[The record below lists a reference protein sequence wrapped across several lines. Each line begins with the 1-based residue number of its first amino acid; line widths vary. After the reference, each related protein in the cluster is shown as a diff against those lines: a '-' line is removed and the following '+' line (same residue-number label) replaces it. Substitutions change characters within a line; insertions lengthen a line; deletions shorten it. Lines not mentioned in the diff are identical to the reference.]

1 MIIEQQNKR
10 LNEQKDCIIKE
21 LTDTIELLHNE
32 LSKYESKDNKTE
44 SLVDESKIKELESTI
59 ELLKNQFEYSQA
71 RCTKIETKYESL
83 KQVVDDA
90 KASSRVALSNK
101 AFKAQNELT
110 KVKHQLSVVA
120 SRYDKFKN
128 FIISNGRGD
137 LVSEFLKLCDKE
149 DGVSQK
155 SVSKESVQAKPKE
168 ITPSVVARNASK
180 NVIGAKNNAVVV
192 KVIPDYENYMNET
205 EASKH
210 ERLTVTLG
218 NMIGNLGNELKSST
232 ETEKTEEKK
241 GLDGNK
247 KAEVEKT
254 SGGKSKN
261 KETYTEKVEQKDE
274 INSQLVKGY
283 NYDWESRAF
292 WMEDNK
298 NKMTH
303 LESVPDIRKA
313 AYVDGNNEI
322 FAFHVEVEDGTED
335 KFETSKNK
343 FVEAYKKDIINNGV
357 ILKNG
362 LIDTSGLLMLSEDE
376 SSNAI
381 KEIIN
386 KADGKDINPVINL
399 AVFYDSV
406 VRGFTTEEL
415 VTRYG
420 LEEECITTAVG
431 SLTNLFRARQLSSVH
446 KSYMS
451 VETVCLIES
460 ALNKESIT
468 NIEPTFAKLYVLY
481 IDGYGIDELIRLFEI
496 EKIKDKFVSS
506 LIEKNAYKEI
516 DEETDLHFRKDCFNK
531 ELTVKQIAK
540 MYDIP
545 ELMCVHMKN
554 MYNRYYNIMMED

>member
-90 KASSRVALSNK
+90 KASSHVALSNK

-218 NMIGNLGNELKSST
+218 DMIGNLGNELKSST

-261 KETYTEKVEQKDE
+261 KETYAEKVEQKDE

-298 NKMTH
+298 NKITH

-313 AYVDGNNEI
+313 AYVYGNNEI

-420 LEEECITTAVG
+420 LEEERITTAVG

>member
-1 MIIEQQNKR
+1 MVIEQQNKR

-90 KASSRVALSNK
+90 KASSHVALSNK

-110 KVKHQLSVVA
+110 KVKRQLSVIA

-149 DGVSQK
+149 DGGAQK
-155 SVSKESVQAKPKE
+155 SVSKESVQAKTKD
-168 ITPSVVARNASK
+168 ITPSVVAKNASK
-180 NVIGAKNNAVVV
+180 NVIGAKNNEVVV
-192 KVIPDYENYMNET
+192 KVIPEYENYMNDT
-205 EASKH
+205 KASKP

-218 NMIGNLGNELKSST
+218 DMLGNLGNELKSST
-232 ETEKTEEKK
+232 KYEKTEEKRG
-241 GLDGNK
+241 GLVDNK
-247 KAEVEKT
+247 KT
-254 SGGKSKN
+254 SGSESKN
-261 KETYTEKVEQKDE
+261 KETYTEKIEQKSE
-274 INSQLVKGY
+274 IKSQLVKGY

-298 NKMTH
+298 NKKTH

-313 AYVDGNNEI
+313 AYVDSNNEI

-335 KFETSKNK
+335 KFETSKDK

-362 LIDTSGLLMLSEDE
+362 LLDTSGLLMLSEDE
-376 SSNAI
+376 SSKAV

-386 KADGKDINPVINL
+386 KAEGKDVNPIINL

-406 VRGFTTEEL
+406 VRGFTTDEL
-415 VTRYG
+415 VNRYG
-420 LEEECITTAVG
+420 LEVERIRTAVG

-451 VETVCLIES
+451 VETMCLIES
-460 ALNKESIT
+460 ALNKDLIT
-468 NIEPTFAKLYVLY
+468 SIEPTFAKLYVLY
-481 IDGYGIDELIRLFEI
+481 IDGYGIDELVRLFEI
-496 EKIKDKFVSS
+496 EKIKDKFVTS

-531 ELTVKQIAK
+531 ELTIKQIAK

-545 ELMCVHMKN
+545 ELMCMHMRN
-554 MYNRYYNIMMED
+554 MYNRYYNIMVED

>member
-44 SLVDESKIKELESTI
+44 RLVDENKIKELESTI

-71 RCTKIETKYESL
+71 RCVKIETKYETL

-90 KASSRVALSNK
+90 KASSHVALSNK

-137 LVSEFLKLCDKE
+137 LVSEFLKICDKE
-149 DGVSQK
+149 DGVVQK
-155 SVSKESVQAKPKE
+155 SVSKESVQAKPKDV
-168 ITPSVVARNASK
+168 TPSVVARNASK
-180 NVIGAKNNAVVV
+180 NVIGAKNNEVVV
-192 KVIPDYENYMNET
+192 KVIPDYENYMNDT
-205 EASKH
+205 EASKP

-218 NMIGNLGNELKSST
+218 DMLGNLGNELKSSI
-232 ETEKTEEKK
+232 EDAKTEEKK
-241 GLDGNK
+241 DLVSNK
-247 KAEVEKT
+247 KTEVEKT
-254 SGGKSKN
+254 LGGDSKN
-261 KETYTEKVEQKDE
+261 KETYTEKVEQRNE
-274 INSQLVKGY
+274 INYQLVKGY

-313 AYVDGNNEI
+313 AYVDSNNEI

-335 KFETSKNK
+335 KFEKDKNK
-343 FVEAYKKDIINNGV
+343 FIEAYKKDIINNGV

-376 SSNAI
+376 SSNAV
-381 KEIIN
+381 KDIIN
-386 KADGKDINPVINL
+386 KADGKDINPIINL

-406 VRGFTTEEL
+406 VRGFTTGEL
-415 VTRYG
+415 VNRYG
-420 LEEECITTAVG
+420 LDEERVKTAVG

-451 VETVCLIES
+451 VETACLIES

-468 NIEPTFAKLYVLY
+468 SIEPTFAKLYVLY
-481 IDGYGIDELIRLFEI
+481 IDGYGIDELVRLFEI
-496 EKIKDKFVSS
+496 EKIKDKFVAS

-540 MYDIP
+540 MYDVP
-545 ELMCVHMKN
+545 ELMCMHMRN